1 MRRGI
6 TAAALA
12 GVLALVATACGGDG
26 ETGGAKSSGGELS
39 GTVTW
44 WDTSTVGS
52 EDKVFKKLAE
62 GFTKEH
68 PKVEVKYVN
77 VPFGEAQNKFKNA
90 AQSGS
95 GAPDVIRS
103 EVAWTPEFADLGYLA
118 PLDGTAAVGGA
129 KGEEGEKD
137 FLPQAVASTRYN
149 GKTYAVPQV
158 IDSMGV
164 FYNKK
169 IFKDAGVEVP
179 KTVDEL
185 KTVSK
190 TIKEKTGKTGL
201 YLRGDD
207 AYWFL
212 SFLYGEGGNLV
223 DAGSK
228 TVTVDDAA
236 GVKAMTVVKD
246 LVDSGAAKTD
256 ATDGWENMQ
265 AAFKDGDVAMMING
279 PWAVADT
286 YGGAQFKN
294 KANLGIAPVPAG
306 SAGQG
311 APQGGHNLAV
321 YAGSQNLDA
330 SYAFVQYMTNA
341 QSQATAAK
349 ELSLLPT
356 RTSVYTR
363 PEVAGNEMV
372 GFFKPVVDKAIER
385 PWIPEG
391 GSLFAPLVT
400 EYTKVLTGQTSPDQG
415 AKATGDAYR
424 KLLKGWK

>member
-6 TAAALA
+6 TAT
-12 GVLALVATACGGDG
+12 ALVATLAIAATACGGD
-26 ETGGAKSSGGELS
+26 EESTGGKSSSGELT

-62 GFTKEH
+62 DFEAKHKG
-68 PKVEVKYVN
+68 VDVKYVN

-118 PLDGTAAVGGA
+118 PLDGTAAL
-129 KGEEGEKD
+129 KDEKD
-137 FLPQAVASTRYN
+137 FVPQAAASTKYN

-158 IDSMGV
+158 IDSLGI

-169 IFKDAGVEVP
+169 LFKDAGVEVP
-179 KTVDEL
+179 KTIDEL

-190 TIKEKTGKTGL
+190 TIKDKTGKTGM

-212 SFLYGEGGNLV
+212 SFLYGEGGDLV
-223 DAGSK
+223 DAKGK
-228 TVTVDDAA
+228 TVTVDSPA
-236 GVKAMTVVKD
+236 GVKAMEVVKD

-265 AAFKDGDVAMMING
+265 AAFKGGDVAMMING
-279 PWAVADT
+279 PWAIADT
-286 YGGAQFKN
+286 YAGPQFKD
-294 KANLGIAPVPAG
+294 KANLGVAPVPAG

-311 APQGGHNLAV
+311 APQGGHNLGV
-321 YAGSQNLDA
+321 YAGSKNLDA
-330 SYAFVQYMTNA
+330 SYAFVEYMSSA
-341 QSQATAAK
+341 ESQAKITT
-349 ELSLLPT
+349 ELNLLPT
-356 RTSVYTR
+356 RTSVYSQ
-363 PEVAGNEMV
+363 PDVAKNEIV

-385 PWIPEG
+385 PWIPET

-400 EYTKVLTGQTSPDQG
+400 EYTKVLTGQTTPEKG
-415 AKATGDAYR
+415 VKTTGDSYR

>member
-6 TAAALA
+6 TAT
-12 GVLALVATACGGDG
+12 ALVATLALAATACGSDEEAG
-26 ETGGAKSSGGELS
+26 EGKSSGELS

-52 EDKVFKKLAE
+52 EDKVFKKIAE
-62 GFTKEH
+62 GFEKEH
-68 PKVEVKYVN
+68 PKVDVKYVN

-118 PLDGTAAVGGA
+118 PLDGTAAL
-129 KGEEGEKD
+129 KDQDD
-137 FLPQAVASTRYN
+137 FLEQAAASTKYKD
-149 GKTYAVPQV
+149 KTYAVPQV
-158 IDSMGV
+158 IDSMGI

-169 IFKDAGVEVP
+169 IFADAGVEVP
-179 KTVDEL
+179 KTIAEL
-185 KTVSK
+185 KTVSEK
-190 TIKEKTGKTGL
+190 IKKKTGKTGL

-212 SFLYGEGGNLV
+212 SFLYGEGGDLV
-223 DAGSK
+223 DAKSK
-228 TVTVDDAA
+228 TVTVDKPE
-236 GVKAMTVVKD
+236 GVKAFETVKD

-265 AAFKDGDVAMMING
+265 SSFKDGKVAMMING

-286 YGGAQFKN
+286 LTGKEFTD

-306 SAGQG
+306 SAAQG

-321 YAGSQNLDA
+321 YAGSKNLDA
-330 SYAFVQYMTNA
+330 SYAFVDYMTSV
-341 QSQATAAK
+341 QSQAQTAG
-349 ELSLLPT
+349 ELNLLPT
-356 RTSVYTR
+356 RTSAYAKQEAVDS
-363 PEVAGNEMV
+363 EIVQ
-372 GFFKPVVDKAIER
+372 FFKPVVETAVER
-385 PWIPEG
+385 PWIPET

-400 EYTKVLTGQTSPDQG
+400 EYTKVLTGQTTPEKAAS
-415 AKATGDAYR
+415 ATGDSYR

>member
-6 TAAALA
+6 TATALA
-12 GVLALVATACGGDG
+12 ATLALAATACGGDE
-26 ETGGAKSSGGELS
+26 ETAAKSGSGELT

-62 GFTKEH
+62 DFEAKHKG
-68 PKVEVKYVN
+68 VDVKYVN

-90 AQSGS
+90 AGSGS

-118 PLDGTAAVGGA
+118 PLDGTAAL
-129 KGEEGEKD
+129 KDEKD
-137 FLPQAVASTRYN
+137 FVPQAAASTKYD

-158 IDSMGV
+158 IDSLGI

-169 IFKDAGVEVP
+169 LFKDAGVEVP
-179 KTVDEL
+179 KTIDEL

-190 TIKEKTGKTGL
+190 TIKDKTGKTGM

-212 SFLYGEGGNLV
+212 SFLYGEGGDLV
-223 DAGSK
+223 DAKGK
-228 TVTVDDAA
+228 TVTVDSPA
-236 GVKAMTVVKD
+236 GVKAMEVVKD

-265 AAFKDGDVAMMING
+265 AAFKGGDVAMMING
-279 PWAVADT
+279 PWAIADT
-286 YGGAQFKN
+286 YAGPQFKD
-294 KANLGIAPVPAG
+294 KANLGVAPVPAG

-321 YAGSQNLDA
+321 YAGSKNLDA
-330 SYAFVQYMTNA
+330 SYAFVEYMSSA
-341 QSQATAAK
+341 ESQAKITT
-349 ELSLLPT
+349 ELNLLPT
-356 RTSVYTR
+356 RTSVYSQ
-363 PEVAGNEMV
+363 PDVAKNEIV

-385 PWIPEG
+385 PWIPET

-400 EYTKVLTGQTSPDQG
+400 EYTKVLTGQTTPEKG
-415 AKATGDAYR
+415 VETTGDSYR

>member
-6 TAAALA
+6 TATALVAALA
-12 GVLALVATACGGDG
+12 LAATACGSDD
-26 ETGGAKSSGGELS
+26 ETGGSKSSGELS

-52 EDKVFKKLAE
+52 EDKVFKKIAE
-62 GFTKEH
+62 GFEKKH
-68 PKVEVKYVN
+68 PKVDVKYVN

-90 AQSGS
+90 AQAGA

-118 PLDGTAAVGGA
+118 PLDGTAAL
-129 KGEEGEKD
+129 KDQDD
-137 FLPQAVASTRYN
+137 FLEQAAASTKYKD
-149 GKTYAVPQV
+149 KTYAVPQV
-158 IDSMGV
+158 IDSMGI

-169 IFKDAGVEVP
+169 IFAEAGVEIP
-179 KTVDEL
+179 KTIADL
-185 KTVSK
+185 KAVSK
-190 TIKEKTGKTGL
+190 KIKDKTGKTGL

-212 SFLYGEGGNLV
+212 SFLYGEGGDLV
-223 DAGSK
+223 DADSK
-228 TVTVDDAA
+228 AVTVDKPE
-236 GVKAMTVVKD
+236 GVKAFETVKD

-265 AAFKDGDVAMMING
+265 SSFKDGKVAMMING

-286 YGGAQFKN
+286 LTGKEFTD
-294 KANLGIAPVPAG
+294 KANLGITPVPAG
-306 SAGQG
+306 SAAQG

-321 YAGSQNLDA
+321 YAGSKNLDA
-330 SYAFVQYMTNA
+330 SYAFVEYMTSVE
-341 QSQATAAK
+341 SQAQTAG
-349 ELSLLPT
+349 ELNLLPT
-356 RTSVYTR
+356 RTSAYSKQEAADSEIVQ
-363 PEVAGNEMV
+363 
-372 GFFKPVVDKAIER
+372 FFKPVVETAVER
-385 PWIPEG
+385 PWIPET

-400 EYTKVLTGQTSPDQG
+400 EYTKVLTGQTTPEKAAS
-415 AKATGDAYR
+415 ATGDSYR

>member
-6 TAAALA
+6 TAT
-12 GVLALVATACGGDG
+12 ALVATLAFAATACGSDDKSDG
-26 ETGGAKSSGGELS
+26 GSKSSGELS

-44 WDTSTVGS
+44 WDTSTAGS
-52 EDKVFKKLAE
+52 EDKVFKKIAE
-62 GFTKEH
+62 GFEKKH
-68 PKVEVKYVN
+68 PKVDVKYVN
-77 VPFGEAQNKFKNA
+77 VPFGDAQNKFKNA

-118 PLDGTAAVGGA
+118 PLDGTPALRKAD
-129 KGEEGEKD
+129 D
-137 FLPQAVASTRYN
+137 FLKQAAASTKYN

-158 IDSMGV
+158 IDSMGI

-169 IFKDAGVEVP
+169 IFKEAGVEVP
-179 KTVDEL
+179 TTVAEL
-185 KTVSK
+185 KTASK
-190 TIKEKTGKTGL
+190 KIKDKTGKTGL

-212 SFLYGEGGNLV
+212 SFLYGEGGDMV
-223 DAGSK
+223 DAADK
-228 TVTVDDAA
+228 TVTIDNPA
-236 GVKAMTVVKD
+236 GVKAMKVVKD

-265 AAFKDGDVAMMING
+265 SSFKDGKVAMMING
-279 PWAVADT
+279 PWALADT
-286 YGGAQFKN
+286 YAGAEFKD
-294 KANLGIAPVPAG
+294 KANLGVAPVPAG

-321 YAGSQNLDA
+321 YAGSKNLDA
-330 SYAFVQYMTNA
+330 SYAFVDYMTSVDTQA
-341 QSQATAAK
+341 QVTK
-349 ELSLLPT
+349 ELNLLPT
-356 RTSVYTR
+356 RTSAYAKQ
-363 PEVAGNEMV
+363 EVVDNEIV
-372 GFFKPVVDKAIER
+372 GFFKPVVESAVER
-385 PWIPEG
+385 PWIPET

-400 EYTKVLTGQTSPDQG
+400 EYTKVLTDQSTPEQ
-415 AKATGDAYR
+415 AVKTTGDSYR

>member
-6 TAAALA
+6 TATTLVAALA
-12 GVLALVATACGGDG
+12 LAATACGSDDKSDS
-26 ETGGAKSSGGELS
+26 TSKSSGELS

-44 WDTSTVGS
+44 WDTSTAGS
-52 EDKVFKKLAE
+52 EDKVFKKIAE
-62 GFTKEH
+62 GFEKLH
-68 PKVEVKYVN
+68 PKVDVKYVN
-77 VPFGEAQNKFKNA
+77 VPFGDAQNKFKNA
-90 AQSGS
+90 AQAGS

-118 PLDGTAAVGGA
+118 PLDGTPALQ
-129 KGEEGEKD
+129 KQDD
-137 FLPQAVASTRYN
+137 FLKQAAASTKYD

-169 IFKDAGVEVP
+169 IFKEAGVEVP
-179 KTVDEL
+179 TTIDEL

-190 TIKEKTGKTGL
+190 KIKSKTGKTGF

-212 SFLYGEGGNLV
+212 SFLYGEGGDMV
-223 DAGSK
+223 SAPDK
-228 TVTVDDAA
+228 TVTIDNAA
-236 GVKAMTVVKD
+236 GVKAMKVVKD

-256 ATDGWENMQ
+256 ATDGWDNMQ
-265 AAFKDGDVAMMING
+265 ASFKNGDVAMMING

-286 YGGAQFKN
+286 YTGKEFKD
-294 KANLGIAPVPAG
+294 KANLGVAPVPAG
-306 SAGQG
+306 SVAQG

-321 YAGSQNLDA
+321 YAGSKNLDA
-330 SYAFVQYMTNA
+330 SYAFVDYMTSVDTQA
-341 QSQATAAK
+341 QVTK
-349 ELSLLPT
+349 ELNLLPT
-356 RTSVYTR
+356 RTSAYAKEDV
-363 PEVAGNEMV
+363 VNNEIV
-372 GFFKPVVDKAIER
+372 GFFKPVVESAVER
-385 PWIPEG
+385 PWIPET

-400 EYTKVLTGQTSPDQG
+400 EYTKVLTGQTTPE
-415 AKATGDAYR
+415 KAVKTTGDSYR

>member
-6 TAAALA
+6 AAT
-12 GVLALVATACGGDG
+12 ALVAALGVTLAACGSDSDSKG
-26 ETGGAKSSGGELS
+26 GGAQGSGELS

-52 EDKVFKKLAE
+52 EDKVFKKVAE
-62 GFTKEH
+62 DFTKKH
-68 PKVEVKYVN
+68 PKVTVKYVN

-118 PLDGTAAVGGA
+118 PLDGTPALKDAG
-129 KGEEGEKD
+129 D
-137 FLPQAVASTRYN
+137 FLDQAAASTKYN

-158 IDSMGV
+158 IDSMGI

-169 IFKDAGVEVP
+169 IFKDAGVAVP
-179 KTVDEL
+179 KTLDEL
-185 KTVSK
+185 KTVSA
-190 TIKEKTGKTGL
+190 TIKAKTGKTGF

-207 AYWFL
+207 PYWFL
-212 SFLYGEGGNLV
+212 SFLYGEGGDLV
-223 DAGSK
+223 DADQK
-228 TVTVDDAA
+228 KITVDNPA
-236 GVKAMTVVKD
+236 GVKALTAVKD
-246 LVDSGAAKTD
+246 LVDSKAAITD
-256 ATDGWENMQ
+256 ATNGWDNMQ
-265 AAFKDGDVAMMING
+265 ASFKDGKVAMIING

-286 YGGAQFKN
+286 YTGKEFAD

-321 YAGSQNLDA
+321 YAGSKNLPA
-330 SYAFVQYMTNA
+330 SYAFAEYMTSA
-341 QSQATAAK
+341 ETQATVAK

-356 RTSVYTR
+356 RQSVYIK
-363 PEVAGNEMV
+363 PDVATNELIT
-372 GFFKPVVDKAIER
+372 FFKPVVDKAVQR

-391 GSLFAPLVT
+391 GSLFEPVKV
-400 EYTKVLTGQTSPDQG
+400 EYTKVLTGQTTPEAG
-415 AKATGDAYR
+415 AKAIGDSYR
-424 KLLKGWK
+424 KLLKNWK

>member
-6 TAAALA
+6 TATALVAALA
-12 GVLALVATACGGDG
+12 FAATACGSGSESDG
-26 ETGGAKSSGGELS
+26 TSKSSGELS

-44 WDTSTVGS
+44 WDTSTAGS
-52 EDKVFKKLAE
+52 EDKVFKKIAE
-62 GFTKEH
+62 GFTKKH
-68 PKVEVKYVN
+68 PKVHVNYVN
-77 VPFGEAQNKFKNA
+77 VPFGDAQNKFKNA
-90 AQSGS
+90 AQAGS
-95 GAPDVIRS
+95 DAPDVIRS

-118 PLDGTAAVGGA
+118 PLDGTAAL
-129 KGEEGEKD
+129 KNPDD
-137 FLPQAVASTRYN
+137 FLKQAAASTKYKD
-149 GKTYAVPQV
+149 KTYAVPQV
-158 IDSMGV
+158 IDSMGI

-179 KTVDEL
+179 TTVDEL

-190 TIKEKTGKTGL
+190 KIKDKTGKTGM

-212 SFLYGEGGNLV
+212 SFLYGEGGDMV
-223 DAGSK
+223 DASTK
-228 TVTVDDAA
+228 SVTIDNPE
-236 GVKAMTVVKD
+236 GVKAMQVVKD
-246 LVDSGAAKTD
+246 LVDSGVAKTD

-265 AAFKDGDVAMMING
+265 ASFKDGKVAMMING

-286 YGGAQFKN
+286 FAGKEFKD

-306 SAGQG
+306 SAAQG

-321 YAGSQNLDA
+321 YAGSKNLEA
-330 SYAFVQYMTNA
+330 SYAFVDYMT
-341 QSQATAAK
+341 STETQAEVTK

-356 RTSVYTR
+356 RTSAYARQDV
-363 PEVAGNEMV
+363 VDNEIV
-372 GFFKPVVDKAIER
+372 GFFKPVVETAVER
-385 PWIPEG
+385 PWIPET

-400 EYTKVLTGQTSPDQG
+400 EYTKVLTGQATPE
-415 AKATGDAYR
+415 KAVKTTGDSYR

>member
-6 TAAALA
+6 TATALVAALA
-12 GVLALVATACGGDG
+12 LAATACGSDSESDG
-26 ETGGAKSSGGELS
+26 TSKSSGELS

-52 EDKVFKKLAE
+52 EDKVFKKIAE
-62 GFTKEH
+62 DFTKQH
-68 PKVEVKYVN
+68 PKVHIKYVN
-77 VPFGEAQNKFKNA
+77 VPFGDAQNKFKNA

-95 GAPDVIRS
+95 DAPDVIRS
-103 EVAWTPEFADLGYLA
+103 EVAWTPEFADLDYLA
-118 PLDGTAAVGGA
+118 PLDGTAALQ
-129 KGEEGEKD
+129 KPDD
-137 FLPQAVASTRYN
+137 FLKQAAASTKYN

-158 IDSMGV
+158 IDSMGI

-169 IFKDAGVEVP
+169 IFKEVGVEVP

-190 TIKEKTGKTGL
+190 KIKDKTGKTGM

-212 SFLYGEGGNLV
+212 SFLYGEGGDMV
-223 DAGSK
+223 DASTK
-228 TVTVDDAA
+228 SVTIDNPE
-236 GVKAMTVVKD
+236 GVKAMKVVKD

-256 ATDGWENMQ
+256 ATDGWDNMQ
-265 AAFKDGDVAMMING
+265 SSFKDGKVAMMING

-286 YGGAQFKN
+286 YAGKEFKD

-306 SAGQG
+306 SAAQG

-321 YAGSQNLDA
+321 YAGSKNLDA
-330 SYAFVQYMTNA
+330 SYAFVDYMTSA
-341 QSQATAAK
+341 DTQAKVTK

-356 RTSVYTR
+356 RTSAYAKQDV
-363 PEVAGNEMV
+363 VDNEIV
-372 GFFKPVVDKAIER
+372 GFFKPVVDTAVER
-385 PWIPEG
+385 PWIPET

-400 EYTKVLTGQTSPDQG
+400 EYTKVLTDQTTPE
-415 AKATGDAYR
+415 KAVKTTGDSYR

>member
-6 TAAALA
+6 TATALA
-12 GVLALVATACGGDG
+12 ATLALAATACGGDE
-26 ETGGAKSSGGELS
+26 ETAAKSGSGELT

-62 GFTKEH
+62 DFEAKHKG
-68 PKVEVKYVN
+68 VDVKYVN

-90 AQSGS
+90 AGSGS

-118 PLDGTAAVGGA
+118 PLDGTAAL
-129 KGEEGEKD
+129 KDEKD
-137 FLPQAVASTRYN
+137 FVPQAAASTKYD

-158 IDSMGV
+158 IDSLGI

-169 IFKDAGVEVP
+169 LFKDAGVEVP
-179 KTVDEL
+179 KTIDEL

-190 TIKEKTGKTGL
+190 AIKDKTGKTGM

-212 SFLYGEGGNLV
+212 SFLYGEGGDLV
-223 DAGSK
+223 DAKGK
-228 TVTVDDAA
+228 TVTVDSPA
-236 GVKAMTVVKD
+236 GVKAMEVVKD

-265 AAFKDGDVAMMING
+265 AAFKGGDVAMMING
-279 PWAVADT
+279 PWAIADT
-286 YGGAQFKN
+286 YAGPQFKD
-294 KANLGIAPVPAG
+294 KANLGVAPVPAG

-321 YAGSQNLDA
+321 YAGSKNLDA
-330 SYAFVQYMTNA
+330 SYAFVEYMSSA
-341 QSQATAAK
+341 ESQAKITT
-349 ELSLLPT
+349 ELNLLPT
-356 RTSVYTR
+356 RTSVYSQ
-363 PEVAGNEMV
+363 PDVAKNEIV

-385 PWIPEG
+385 PWIPET

-400 EYTKVLTGQTSPDQG
+400 EYTKVLTGQTSPEKG
-415 AKATGDAYR
+415 VKTTGDSYR

>member
-6 TAAALA
+6 TATALVATLALA
-12 GVLALVATACGGDG
+12 ATACGGGDEESEG
-26 ETGGAKSSGGELS
+26 KSGSGELS

-62 GFTKEH
+62 DFEAKHKGVDVT
-68 PKVEVKYVN
+68 YVN

-118 PLDGTAAVGGA
+118 PLDGTPAL
-129 KGEEGEKD
+129 KDEKD
-137 FLPQAVASTRYN
+137 FVPQAAASTRYDD
-149 GKTYAVPQV
+149 KTYAVPQV
-158 IDSMGV
+158 IDSLGI

-169 IFKDAGVEVP
+169 LFKDAGVEVP
-179 KTVDEL
+179 TTIDEL

-190 TIKEKTGKTGL
+190 TVKDKTGKTGM

-212 SFLYGEGGNLV
+212 SFLYGEGGDLV
-223 DAGSK
+223 DAKDK
-228 TVTVDDAA
+228 TVTVDSPA
-236 GVKAMTVVKD
+236 GVKAMEVVKD

-279 PWAVADT
+279 PWAIADT
-286 YGGAQFKN
+286 YAGPQFKD
-294 KANLGIAPVPAG
+294 KANLGVAPVPAG

-321 YAGSQNLDA
+321 YAGSKNLDA
-330 SYAFVQYMTNA
+330 SYAFIEYMSSA
-341 QSQATAAK
+341 ESQAKITT
-349 ELSLLPT
+349 ELNLLPT
-356 RTSVYTR
+356 RTSVYSR
-363 PEVAGNEMV
+363 PEVAKNEIV

-385 PWIPEG
+385 PWIPET

-400 EYTKVLTGQTSPDQG
+400 EYTKVLTGQTTPEKG
-415 AKATGDAYR
+415 VKTTGDSYR
-424 KLLKGWK
+424 ELLKGWK

>member
-6 TAAALA
+6 AAT
-12 GVLALVATACGGDG
+12 ALVAALGVTLAACGGSDSG
-26 ETGGAKSSGGELS
+26 SNGGSKGSGELS

-62 GFTKEH
+62 DFTKKH
-68 PKVEVKYVN
+68 PKVTVKYVN

-118 PLDGTAAVGGA
+118 PLDGTAAL
-129 KGEEGEKD
+129 KDQDD
-137 FLPQAVASTRYN
+137 FLEQAAASTKYN

-169 IFKDAGVEVP
+169 IFKEAGVEVP
-179 KTVDEL
+179 KNIAEL
-185 KTVSK
+185 KTVSAA
-190 TIKEKTGKTGL
+190 IKEKTGKTGL

-207 AYWFL
+207 PYWFL
-212 SFLYGEGGNLV
+212 SFLYGEGGDMV
-223 DAGSK
+223 DAANK
-228 TVTVDDAA
+228 KVTFDDPA
-236 GVKAMTVVKD
+236 GVSAFKTVKD
-246 LVDSGAAKTD
+246 LVDSKAAITD
-256 ATDGWENMQ
+256 ATNGWDNMQ
-265 AAFKDGDVAMMING
+265 AAFKDGKVAMMING

-286 YGGAQFKN
+286 YAGKEFAD

-321 YAGSQNLDA
+321 YAGSKNLDA
-330 SYAFVQYMTNA
+330 SYAFAEYMTSA
-341 QSQATAAK
+341 ESQAKVAQ

-356 RTSVYTR
+356 RQSSYLQK
-363 PEVAGNEMV
+363 EVAQNQMIA
-372 GFFKPVVDKAIER
+372 FFKPVVEKAVER

-391 GSLFAPLVT
+391 GSLFEPVKV
-400 EYTKVLTGQTSPDQG
+400 EYTKVLTGQTTPEAG
-415 AKATGDAYR
+415 AKAVGDAYR
-424 KLLKGWK
+424 KLLKDWK

>member
-6 TAAALA
+6 TATALVATLALA
-12 GVLALVATACGGDG
+12 ATACGGDDEESAG
-26 ETGGAKSSGGELS
+26 KSGSGELT

-62 GFTKEH
+62 DFEAKHKG
-68 PKVEVKYVN
+68 VDVKYVN

-118 PLDGTAAVGGA
+118 PLDGTPAL
-129 KGEEGEKD
+129 KDEKD
-137 FLPQAVASTRYN
+137 FVPQAAASTRYDD
-149 GKTYAVPQV
+149 KTYAVPQV
-158 IDSMGV
+158 IDSLGI

-169 IFKDAGVEVP
+169 LFKEAGVEVP
-179 KTVDEL
+179 KTIAEL

-190 TIKEKTGKTGL
+190 TIKDKTGKTGM

-212 SFLYGEGGNLV
+212 SFLYGEGGDLV
-223 DAGSK
+223 NAKDK
-228 TVTVDDAA
+228 TVTVDSPA
-236 GVKAMTVVKD
+236 GVKAMEVVKD

-279 PWAVADT
+279 PWAIADT
-286 YGGAQFKN
+286 YAGPQFKD
-294 KANLGIAPVPAG
+294 KTNLGVAPVPAG

-321 YAGSQNLDA
+321 YAGSKNLDA
-330 SYAFVQYMTNA
+330 SYAFIEYMSSA
-341 QSQATAAK
+341 ESQARITT
-349 ELSLLPT
+349 ELNLLPT
-356 RTSVYTR
+356 RTSVYSR
-363 PEVAGNEMV
+363 PEVAENEIV

-385 PWIPEG
+385 PWIPET

-400 EYTKVLTGQTSPDQG
+400 EYTKVLTGQTTPEKG
-415 AKATGDAYR
+415 VKATGDSYR
-424 KLLKGWK
+424 ELLKGWK

>member
-6 TAAALA
+6 AAT
-12 GVLALVATACGGDG
+12 ALVAALGVSLAACGSGDG
-26 ETGGAKSSGGELS
+26 STGGGSKGSGELS

-52 EDKVFKKLAE
+52 EDKVFKKIAE
-62 GFTKEH
+62 DFTKKH
-68 PKVEVKYVN
+68 PKVTVKYVN
-77 VPFGEAQNKFKNA
+77 VPFGDAQNKFKNA

-103 EVAWTPEFADLGYLA
+103 EVAWTPDFANLGYLA
-118 PLDGTAAVGGA
+118 PLDGTAAL
-129 KGEEGEKD
+129 KDKDD
-137 FLPQAVASTRYN
+137 FLKQAAASTKYN

-158 IDSMGV
+158 IDSMGI

-179 KTVDEL
+179 KTIDEL
-185 KTVSK
+185 KSVSAK
-190 TIKEKTGKTGL
+190 IKQKTGKTGL

-212 SFLYGEGGNLV
+212 SFLYGEGGDMVNA
-223 DAGSK
+223 DTK
-228 TVTVDDAA
+228 TVTIDNAA
-236 GVKAMTVVKD
+236 GVKAFKTVKD

-256 ATDGWENMQ
+256 ATDGWNNMQ
-265 AAFKDGDVAMMING
+265 TAFKDGKVAMMING
-279 PWAVADT
+279 PWAVTDT
-286 YGGAQFKN
+286 YAGKEFAD

-306 SAGQG
+306 SGGQG

-321 YAGSQNLDA
+321 YAGSKNLDA
-330 SYAFVQYMTNA
+330 SYAFVDYMSSPEVQT
-341 QSQATAAK
+341 QVAK

-356 RTSVYTR
+356 RSSVYGKSD
-363 PEVAGNEMV
+363 VAMNEMIT
-372 GFFKPVVDKAIER
+372 FFKPVVDKAVER

-400 EYTKVLTGQTSPDQG
+400 EYTKVLTHQTTPEQG
-415 AKATGDAYR
+415 AKTAGESYR
-424 KLLKGWK
+424 KLLKDWK

>member
-6 TAAALA
+6 TATALVAALA
-12 GVLALVATACGGDG
+12 LAATACGSDDKSDG
-26 ETGGAKSSGGELS
+26 SSKSSGELS

-52 EDKVFKKLAE
+52 EDKVFKKIAE
-62 GFTKEH
+62 DFEKQH
-68 PKVEVKYVN
+68 PKVDVKYVN

-118 PLDGTAAVGGA
+118 PLDGTPALQKAD
-129 KGEEGEKD
+129 D
-137 FLPQAVASTRYN
+137 FLKQAAASTKYN

-158 IDSMGV
+158 IDSMGI

-169 IFKDAGVEVP
+169 IFKEAGVEVP
-179 KTVDEL
+179 TTVDQL

-190 TIKEKTGKTGL
+190 KIKEKTGKTGL

-212 SFLYGEGGNLV
+212 SFLYGEGGDLV
-223 DAGSK
+223 DASTK
-228 TVTVDDAA
+228 SVTVDNPE
-236 GVKAMTVVKD
+236 GVKAMKVVKD

-265 AAFKDGDVAMMING
+265 SSFKDGKVAMIING

-286 YGGAQFKN
+286 YAGAEFKD
-294 KANLGIAPVPAG
+294 KANLGVAPVPAG
-306 SAGQG
+306 SAAQG

-321 YAGSQNLDA
+321 YAGSKNLDA
-330 SYAFVQYMTNA
+330 SYAFVDYMTSTKTQA
-341 QSQATAAK
+341 QVTK
-349 ELSLLPT
+349 ELNLLPT
-356 RTSVYTR
+356 RTSAYSEEAV
-363 PEVAGNEMV
+363 VDNEIV
-372 GFFKPVVDKAIER
+372 GFFKPVVETAVER
-385 PWIPEG
+385 PWIPET

-400 EYTKVLTGQTSPDQG
+400 EYTKVLTGQTTPEKA
-415 AKATGDAYR
+415 AKATGDSYR

>member
-6 TAAALA
+6 TATALA
-12 GVLALVATACGGDG
+12 ATLALAATACGGDE
-26 ETGGAKSSGGELS
+26 ETAAKSGSGELT

-62 GFTKEH
+62 DFEAKHKG
-68 PKVEVKYVN
+68 VDVKYVN

-90 AQSGS
+90 AGSGS

-118 PLDGTAAVGGA
+118 PLDGTTAL
-129 KGEEGEKD
+129 KDEKD
-137 FLPQAVASTRYN
+137 FVPQAAASTKYD

-158 IDSMGV
+158 IDSLGI

-169 IFKDAGVEVP
+169 LFKDAGVEVP
-179 KTVDEL
+179 GTIDEL

-190 TIKEKTGKTGL
+190 TIKDKTGKTGM

-212 SFLYGEGGNLV
+212 SFLYGEGGDLV
-223 DAGSK
+223 DAKGK
-228 TVTVDDAA
+228 TVTVDSPA
-236 GVKAMTVVKD
+236 GVKAMEVVKD

-279 PWAVADT
+279 PWAIADT
-286 YGGAQFKN
+286 YAGPQFKD
-294 KANLGIAPVPAG
+294 KANLGVAPVPAG

-321 YAGSQNLDA
+321 YAGSKNLDA
-330 SYAFVQYMTNA
+330 SYAFVEYMSSA
-341 QSQATAAK
+341 ESQAKITT
-349 ELSLLPT
+349 ELNLLPT
-356 RTSVYTR
+356 RTSVYSQ
-363 PEVAGNEMV
+363 PDVAKNEIV

-385 PWIPEG
+385 PWIPET

-400 EYTKVLTGQTSPDQG
+400 EYTKVLTGQTTPEKG
-415 AKATGDAYR
+415 VKTTGDSYR

>member
-6 TAAALA
+6 AATALVAS
-12 GVLALVATACGGDG
+12 LALTATACGGDDT
-26 ETGGAKSSGGELS
+26 EGGKSSSGKLS

-62 GFTKEH
+62 GFTKLH
-68 PKVEVKYVN
+68 PDVKINYVN

-118 PLDGTAAVGGA
+118 PLDGTSAL
-129 KGEEGEKD
+129 KDEKD
-137 FLPQAVASTRYN
+137 FLPQAAASTKYN
-149 GKTYAVPQV
+149 DKTYAVPQV
-158 IDSMGV
+158 IDSMGI

-169 IFKDAGVEVP
+169 IFEQAGVTP
-179 KTVDEL
+179 PASIADL

-223 DAGSK
+223 DAEK
-228 TVTVDDAA
+228 KQITVDNPA
-236 GVKAMTVVKD
+236 GVKAMKVVKD
-246 LVDSGAAKTD
+246 LVDTGAAKTD
-256 ATDGWENMQ
+256 ATDGWNNMQ
-265 AAFKDGDVAMMING
+265 TAFKEGKVAMMING
-279 PWAVADT
+279 PWAVTDT
-286 YGGAQFKN
+286 YAGKEFKD
-294 KANLGIAPVPAG
+294 KTNLGITPVPAG

-321 YAGSQNLDA
+321 YAGSKNLEA
-330 SYAFVQYMTNA
+330 SYAFVEYMSSVD
-341 QSQATAAK
+341 SQTTVAK

-356 RTSVYTR
+356 RTSVYNKPT
-363 PEVAGNEMV
+363 VSGNEMV
-372 GFFKPVVDKAIER
+372 AFFKPVVDKAVER

-400 EYTKVLTGQTSPDQG
+400 EYTKVLTGQTTPEKG
-415 AKATGDAYR
+415 AKTAGDAYR
-424 KLLKGWK
+424 KLLKDWK